1 MEQVLSHVLKKEHV
15 SISTLDASEPP
26 TLTRV
31 PQYSVIIPS
40 VTDTFTA
47 LYSLIKEE
55 VQTTEGE
62 PKIIVFGT
70 TANLVALYVHVFQNQ
85 TNLKVYELHSRMSQ
99 PARIK
104 ATDDFKIAK
113 NGIMFATDGRHPALH
128 SLCVI
133 FRTKL
138 INSQSLAGEWTSL
151 MFRLLCRLG
160 FPQMQI
166 HTLIEWVG
174 LLVLVK
180 MVVL

>member
-31 PQYSVIIPS
+31 PQYSVTIPS

-99 PARIK
+99 PARTR
-104 ATDDFKIAK
+104 ATDEFKSAK
-113 NGIMFATDGRHPALH
+113 NGIMFATDGRHPALQ

-133 FRTKL
+133 LRTKL
-138 INSQSLAGEWTSL
+138 TNSQSLAGGWTSP

-160 FPQMQI
+160 FLQMQI
-166 HTLIEWVG
+166 HTLIEWAG

>member
-26 TLTRV
+26 TLARV

-70 TANLVALYVHVFQNQ
+70 TANLVALYVQVFQAQ

-99 PARIK
+99 PARTR
-104 ATDDFKIAK
+104 ATNDFKIAK
-113 NGIMFATDGRHPALH
+113 NGIMFATDGRHPALQAF
-128 SLCVI
+128 CFI

-138 INSQSLAGEWTSL
+138 TNSQSLAEEWISR
-151 MFRLLCRLG
+151 MFRLLCKLVFR
-160 FPQMQI
+160 QMQI
-166 HTLIEWVG
+166 HTLIEWAG

-180 MVVL
+180 MAVP